1 MTTNSNKIAQDL
13 IALEKSYNERF
24 SVGDPRGYFDG
35 FAEDVSYFDPILKTI
50 IVGRENVV
58 AWIESIYSNPHIVRS
73 EYPNP
78 TVYVGDHEDFAVLA
92 YNLNTFVLDDDGNE
106 VQRRSW
112 NATHGYRL
120 IGGNWVIVHSN
131 WAFAHTVELRTAS

>member
-1 MTTNSNKIAQDL
+1 MSTTSDKIAQDL

-24 SVGDPRGYFDG
+24 SVGDNRGYLDG

-50 IVGRENVV
+50 VVGRENVV

-73 EYPNP
+73 EYLNP
-78 TVYVGDHEDFAVLA
+78 TVYVSDHEDFAVLA
-92 YNLNTFVLDDDGNE
+92 YNLNTYVLDDGGNE
-106 VQRRSW
+106 VQRRAW

-120 IGGNWVIVHSN
+120 IDDKWVIVHSN